1 MAAKKN
7 AFGVVYKYNM
17 LQSIKFYKGSCNVS
31 FKQQV
36 RTKKSLFVFFPRR
49 DTFFIVSFEG
59 KYVTLLD
66 EYLVVISRVASEGC
80 TI

>member
-36 RTKKSLFVFFPRR
+36 RTKQSLFVFNFPVETR
-49 DTFFIVSFEG
+49 S
-59 KYVTLLD
+59 L
-66 EYLVVISRVASEGC
+66 S
-80 TI
+80 